1 MSTPAVKM
9 ELSEVLAALEEVGT
23 EQNRKIYRRHGV
35 QNPMYGVSVAELK
48 KLHKQIKRDHELAQ
62 ALWATGNHDARQLAA
77 MVADPAQATDAEAEA
92 WVRDLGNYVV
102 TDSLSGYVAQTA
114 LARAKMEQWTR
125 SDDEW
130 IGTAGWN
137 LLTHLAMY
145 DRDLPDSFFEPYL
158 QVIERDIHSRKNRV
172 RYAMN
177 NALIAIGIRGG
188 TLTDKATA
196 VAQRIGLVEVD
207 HGETSCKTPDAASY
221 IAKAL
226 ARRAGSGDTISV
238 GDMQNVTGAAIGQGA
253 RATVITQNVQQH
265 GATNVNLGQA
275 SDVRIGDQT
284 EDTASSGKK

>member
-1 MSTPAVKM
+1 MSTTAVKM

-102 TDSLSGYVAQTA
+102 TDSLSGYVAQTP

-188 TLTDKATA
+188 ALTDKATA
-196 VAQRIGLVEVD
+196 AAERIGLVEVD

-226 ARRAGSGDTISV
+226 ARKAG
-238 GDMQNVTGAAIGQGA
+238 
-253 RATVITQNVQQH
+253 
-265 GATNVNLGQA
+265 
-275 SDVRIGDQT
+275 
-284 EDTASSGKK
+284 